1 MHIGALAVAES
12 GRFKKEGI
20 RDKTNRGVVGTLQAD
35 SAQGWESLLLGVGWR
50 SVVQVLTLRLTQKLA
65 GRVRVELPAEVPSA
79 GHPCADWCCH
89 AFTFDRH
96 RYLLVTQ
103 ATTYFSV
110 VMLGRGAAN
119 ASGLIKTVT
128 SGLQT
133 YLAQAGHAF
142 AYEQF
147 IAPELMVVTFSPVKN
162 RQLTGVMN
170 DFIQMARYYLEDL
183 SPHETS
189 DRLNQCPVSPL
200 HGDSPQRVFPP
211 DRRATDTKFSP
222 TS

>member
-1 MHIGALAVAES
+1 M
-12 GRFKKEGI
+12 
-20 RDKTNRGVVGTLQAD
+20 
-35 SAQGWESLLLGVGWR
+35 
-50 SVVQVLTLRLTQKLA
+50 LTLRLTQKLA
-65 GRVRVELPAEVPSA
+65 SRVRVKLPTEVPTA
-79 GHPCADWCCH
+79 GNPCADWCSH
-89 AFTFDRH
+89 AFTFNRR
-96 RYLLVTQ
+96 RYLLVTH

-142 AYEQF
+142 AFEQF
-147 IAPELMVVTFSPVKN
+147 ITPEVTVVTFSPVKN

-170 DFIQMARYYLEDL
+170 DFILMARYYLDDL

-200 HGDSPQRVFPP
+200 HGDSPQCVFPP
-211 DRRATDTKFSP
+211 ERQATDIRFGSP
-222 TS
+222 T